1 MPTAVFQIFSHN
13 SLDLQQLQHLSLTC
27 SGCVDVYL
35 NPYRRCSKTRVVI
48 VNFSH
53 PVKIV
58 CNLSS
63 SVSVLSSASQTDD
76 RKLLFVDFVQYLP
89 GFFHCAKSLKHINN
103 KKNPNSK

>member
-48 VNFSH
+48 VNFSIGSGSSA
-53 PVKIV
+53 V
-58 CNLSS
+58 LSALRRDS
-63 SVSVLSSASQTDD
+63 GSLLSSAQPQM
-76 RKLLFVDFVQYLP
+76 LLVIL
-89 GFFHCAKSLKHINN
+89 GTSRINN
-103 KKNPNSK
+103 LQMIIFVFTSCEDRL